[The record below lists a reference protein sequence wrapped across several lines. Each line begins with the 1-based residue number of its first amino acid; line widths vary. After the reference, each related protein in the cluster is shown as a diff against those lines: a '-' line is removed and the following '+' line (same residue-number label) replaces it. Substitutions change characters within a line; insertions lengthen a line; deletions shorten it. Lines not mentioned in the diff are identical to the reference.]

1 MNAVESFLTTEQ
13 ELSVINA
20 IKVAEKNTSG
30 EIRIHLEN
38 ETKKPSLERAK
49 EVFLFLKMNDTK
61 DRNAV
66 LIYVS
71 VINKQIA
78 ILGDTGINELVPNN
92 FWEEEIQ
99 LLKDFFINNEFEE
112 GLIAAVRKVSEKLQL
127 FFPYQKNDTNELSDQ
142 ISKG

>member
-1 MNAVESFLTTEQ
+1 MNEVESFLTTDQ
-13 ELSVINA
+13 EISVINA

-38 ETKKPSLERAK
+38 ETKKPSLGRAK

-61 DRNAV
+61 DRNGV

-71 VINKQIA
+71 VLNKQIV

-99 LLKDFFINNEFEE
+99 LLKDFFIKNEFKE
-112 GLIAAVRKVSEKLQL
+112 GLIAAVKKVGEKLQL